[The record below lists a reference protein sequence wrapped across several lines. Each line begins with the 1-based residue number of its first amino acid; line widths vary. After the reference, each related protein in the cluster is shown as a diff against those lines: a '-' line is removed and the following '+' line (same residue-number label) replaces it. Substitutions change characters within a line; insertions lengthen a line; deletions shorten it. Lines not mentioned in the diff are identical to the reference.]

1 MTKLELLNTI
11 VVLELEVEVLQSRL
25 KPAGTGYLH
34 TTIGTIT
41 DRIAELKLELQTL
54 TATEIDM
61 KMKYGRAV
69 ETMPYKL
76 EGDHET

>member
-41 DRIAELKLELQTL
+41 DRIAELKLE
-54 TATEIDM
+54 
-61 KMKYGRAV
+61 
-69 ETMPYKL
+69 YK
-76 EGDHET
+76 H